1 MRSSRWVTR
10 PWRVGPVD
18 AARGLVEVSQ
28 DRPVGVVV
36 GYGDSYRVGRYS
48 IVVAAADGVA
58 DGGAVDVLVLILG
71 VADGYGLARLPVG
84 RYEGEAGRLR
94 GYVGVVAGD
103 RDGDVGGGLDV
114 QPHFVGLAG
123 CTVTA
128 SGLSMLT
135 AMTTVCVGSTSNK
148 DRTEDHSASEA
159 QSASPSCSLRC

>member
-1 MRSSRWVTR
+1 MGDATIGV
-10 PWRVGPVD
+10 VGPVD

-58 DGGAVDVLVLILG
+58 DGGAVVVLVLILG